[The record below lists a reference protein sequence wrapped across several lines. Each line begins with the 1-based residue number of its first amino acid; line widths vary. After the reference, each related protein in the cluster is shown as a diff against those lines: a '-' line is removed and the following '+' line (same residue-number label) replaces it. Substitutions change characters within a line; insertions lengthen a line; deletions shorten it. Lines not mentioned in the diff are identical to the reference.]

1 MTKKLTTAMA
11 AMLAIALP
19 VSAQNN
25 GTRPLRDAE
34 LLRTLDSLGTGDPT
48 TKAPLGL
55 SDPDD
60 DDASPRETRAGGESA
75 KQGKGSTEIT
85 AREASFDQK
94 THQAVFGGDV
104 KVVNPDFN
112 INCDK
117 LTAFLKNNENK
128 GNGAAAP
135 RPPAEKKGPSTGGLE
150 KAIAEG
156 SVVITQDKVDSEG
169 KPTRNVGRS
178 KRAVYDAASGDVT
191 LTGRPEVQQGI
202 NTIVA
207 LDESTV
213 MVLNREGR
221 MKVTGPHKTV
231 IKDAPENPNNGR

>member
-1 MTKKLTTAMA
+1 MTKMLTTAMA

-19 VSAQNN
+19 VFAQNN

-48 TKAPLGL
+48 TKAPLSLGD
-55 SDPDD
+55 SE
-60 DDASPRETRAGGESA
+60 DDAESLRKAPDGESS
-75 KQGKGSTEIT
+75 KKGKGSTEIT

-104 KVVNPDFN
+104 KVVNPEFN

-128 GNGAAAP
+128 GNGAAPP